1 MSKHEF
7 NLFDD
12 VFAAGAAAAEM
23 VVEPV
28 VGPIPSIEQADQPLT
43 PAKPDR
49 TEKIEQVKAKIKQ
62 VGDRV
67 RDNPR
72 PALPTI
78 TREARPA
85 LPAITGKP
93 ADLRGALGSISPI
106 VTAGAMWW
114 VDAST
119 SVQFIRLTLPIPT
132 GTFWDAAIYIYF
144 AATSAYLT
152 AHFPTLR
159 EFAHPARNAL
169 SMYWFALAV
178 ITVATTTAF
187 FALPLLAKQH
197 LTGYGLF
204 AAAIVLSLVFA
215 LLPEK
220 ALRYFVPRF
229 FKGLTSNR

>member
-7 NLFDD
+7 TLFDD
-12 VFAAGAAAAEM
+12 IFASGAAAAEM
-23 VVEPV
+23 EVQPV

-62 VGDRV
+62 VRDRV

-72 PALPTI
+72 P
-78 TREARPA
+78 E

-106 VTAGAMWW
+106 VTAVVMWW

-119 SVQFIRLTLPIPT
+119 SVQFLRLTLPIPT

-187 FALPLLAKQH
+187 FALPLLATQH